1 MPLTSKHTFRIGSYG
16 RSTTDEGWEKLEP
29 EHIRVWQ
36 SALSLLSARTM
47 KVQNCTVRIEA
58 NWMPILRKQE
68 KHYNVMK
75 RLQKGAASKA
85 ELRSILEGFPER
97 STEIEITT
105 EMQGDEVSEEAA
117 KNLATSVIE
126 SYLYDFFAI
135 LNVSAPGCCDFY
147 RGQLV
152 GGSFER
158 DIPLSGFYFDIAVVG
173 TLEKEWQQIRT
184 LPLAQTVRWYDSVRS
199 DIRQIPQNPME
210 RALFALL
217 HISKIDTDPMI
228 VIWLFYAFESLFQ
241 TRAGE
246 NFSSLVQR
254 IILLF
259 NLDDTQAKI
268 VRREFR
274 ELYNTRSAIVH
285 GGFEIAHPM
294 QNEVLDKAIDDHRLR
309 ISETAEFGLAL
320 LLAAIQETIARG
332 WRYPIFSE
340 RLDGSKI
347 G

>member
-1 MPLTSKHTFRIGSYG
+1 MPFTSKHTFRIGSYG
-16 RSTTDEGWEKLEP
+16 RSTTDEAWEKLDP
-29 EHIRVWQ
+29 EHIGVWR
-36 SALSLLSARTM
+36 SVLSLLSARTT
-47 KVQNCTVRIEA
+47 KLQNCTI
-58 NWMPILRKQE
+58 ILETDWKAILHKQE
-68 KHYNVMK
+68 KHYDVMK
-75 RLQKGAASKA
+75 RLQQGATGEA

-97 STEIEITT
+97 STEIEIAAKIL
-105 EMQGDEVSEEAA
+105 GDNVSEEAA
-117 KNLATSVIE
+117 KNLATNAIE

-158 DIPLSGFYFDIAVVG
+158 DIPLSGFYFDIAVLG
-173 TLEKEWQQIRT
+173 TLEKDRQAIRA
-184 LPLAQTVRWYDSVRS
+184 LPLVQTVRWYDSVRS
-199 DIRQIPQNPME
+199 GIRQIPQNPME

-217 HISKIDTDPMI
+217 HISKLDTDPMI

-241 TRAGE
+241 TKAGE

-259 NLDDTQAKI
+259 NLGDAQAKT

-294 QNEVLDKAIDDHRLR
+294 HNEVLDKAIDDHHLR
-309 ISETAEFGLAL
+309 ISEPAEFGLAL
-320 LLAAIQETIARG
+320 LLAAIQETIVRG

-340 RLDGSKI
+340 KLEGQEI